1 MDGRLDRTTTNCCK
15 GIAAIIIMLHHISF
29 RVSNLP
35 VYVKPIWYI
44 AFPIVGFF
52 FFMSGYGLTCGLL
65 QKKNYLQGFLSKRLL
80 NIIVPYVIVA
90 ITWIGL
96 EIIWGGGGQTPVR
109 AIAEAFTIRYI
120 QPLWFIWVIIAVYI
134 VFYAVFNHTEINVG
148 AYWFAVITI
157 AYILISA
164 FVNPRDEM
172 YASIIGMPLG
182 ILWAMYERKIDSYF
196 EIGFLRKEIVAIV
209 AFVILF
215 IGRLTLSVVGFD
227 NQLFQSVLRNIIT
240 IAFIV
245 PLIELLKKVKIQ
257 KRFLIWLGTISYE
270 IYIIHPFILY
280 FFEKETTE
288 GKQVGNLEIVLWTI
302 GLTLLLS
309 SVLQIVQDNLVRK
322 VKL

>member
-1 MDGRLDRTTTNCCK
+1 M
-15 GIAAIIIMLHHISF
+15 
-29 RVSNLP
+29 
-35 VYVKPIWYI
+35 
-44 AFPIVGFF
+44 
-52 FFMSGYGLTCGLL
+52 
-65 QKKNYLQGFLSKRLL
+65 
-80 NIIVPYVIVA
+80 
-90 ITWIGL
+90 
-96 EIIWGGGGQTPVR
+96 
-109 AIAEAFTIRYI
+109 
-120 QPLWFIWVIIAVYI
+120 IIAVYI

-182 ILWAMYERKIDSYF
+182 ILWAMYERKIDSYY

-209 AFVILF
+209 AFAILF

>member
-1 MDGRLDRTTTNCCK
+1 MDDRLDRTTTNCCK

-80 NIIVPYVIVA
+80 NIIAPYVIVV

-96 EIIWGGGGQTPVR
+96 EIIWGQTPVR

-120 QPLWFIWVIIAVYI
+120 QPLWFIWVIIAAYLMFYV
-134 VFYAVFNHTEINVG
+134 VFRHTEINVG

-182 ILWAMYERKIDSYF
+182 ILWSMYERKIDSYF

-288 GKQVGNLEIVLWTI
+288 GKQVGDLEIVLWTI

-309 SVLQIVQDNLVRK
+309 SVLKIVQDILVRK
-322 VKL
+322 VRS

>member
-1 MDGRLDRTTTNCCK
+1 MGGRLDRTTTNCCK

-80 NIIVPYVIVA
+80 NIIAPYVIVA

-96 EIIWGGGGQTPVR
+96 EIIWGQTPVR

-227 NQLFQSVLRNIIT
+227 NQLFHSVLRNIIT

-309 SVLQIVQDNLVRK
+309 SVLKIVQDNLVRK

>member
-1 MDGRLDRTTTNCCK
+1 LVHCISDSGILLFYVRLWLDLWVTAKEELSSRVSVQKAFEHYCSLFYSRNHLDR
-15 GIAAIIIMLHHISF
+15 A
-29 RVSNLP
+29 R
-35 VYVKPIWYI
+35 
-44 AFPIVGFF
+44 
-52 FFMSGYGLTCGLL
+52 
-65 QKKNYLQGFLSKRLL
+65 NYL
-80 NIIVPYVIVA
+80 
-90 ITWIGL
+90 
-96 EIIWGGGGQTPVR
+96 GGGQTPVR

-120 QPLWFIWVIIAVYI
+120 QPLWFIWVIIAAYI
-134 VFYAVFNHTEINVG
+134 MFYAVFRHTEINVG
-148 AYWFAVITI
+148 AYGFTSITI

-182 ILWAMYERKIDSYF
+182 ILWAVYERKIDSYF
-196 EIGFLRKEIVAIV
+196 EICYLRKEIVAIA

-215 IGRLTLSVVGFD
+215 IGRLVLSVAGLD
-227 NQLFQSVLRNIIT
+227 NQLLQSVLRNIIT

-245 PLIELLKKVKIQ
+245 PLVGLLKNVRIQ

-302 GLTLLLS
+302 GLTLFLS
-309 SVLQIVQDNLVRK
+309 SVLKVVQDILVRK
-322 VKL
+322 VRS

>member
-1 MDGRLDRTTTNCCK
+1 MVHCISDSGILLFYVRLWLDLWVTAKEELSSRVSVQKAFEHYCSLFYGRNHLDR
-15 GIAAIIIMLHHISF
+15 A
-29 RVSNLP
+29 R
-35 VYVKPIWYI
+35 
-44 AFPIVGFF
+44 
-52 FFMSGYGLTCGLL
+52 
-65 QKKNYLQGFLSKRLL
+65 NYL
-80 NIIVPYVIVA
+80 
-90 ITWIGL
+90 
-96 EIIWGGGGQTPVR
+96 GGQTPVR
-109 AIAEAFTIRYI
+109 AIDEAFTIRYI
-120 QPLWFIWVIIAVYI
+120 QPLWFIWVIIAAYI
-134 VFYAVFNHTEINVG
+134 MFYAAFRHIEINMG

-157 AYILISA
+157 SYILISA

-215 IGRLTLSVVGFD
+215 IGRLTLSVMGFD

-309 SVLQIVQDNLVRK
+309 SVLKIVQDNLVRK

>member
-1 MDGRLDRTTTNCCK
+1 MGGRLDRTTTNCCK

-29 RVSNLP
+29 RLSNLP

-80 NIIVPYVIVA
+80 NIIAPYVIVA
-90 ITWIGL
+90 IVWIGL
-96 EIIWGGGGQTPVR
+96 EIIGGGGQTPTR

-134 VFYAVFNHTEINVG
+134 VFYTVFNHTEINVG
-148 AYWFAVITI
+148 AYWFAFITI

-309 SVLQIVQDNLVRK
+309 SVLKIVQDNLVRK

>member
-1 MDGRLDRTTTNCCK
+1 M
-15 GIAAIIIMLHHISF
+15 
-29 RVSNLP
+29 
-35 VYVKPIWYI
+35 
-44 AFPIVGFF
+44 
-52 FFMSGYGLTCGLL
+52 
-65 QKKNYLQGFLSKRLL
+65 
-80 NIIVPYVIVA
+80 IVA
-90 ITWIGL
+90 IVWIGL
-96 EIIWGGGGQTPVR
+96 EIIGGGGQTPTR

-120 QPLWFIWVIIAVYI
+120 QPLWFIWVIIAAYI

-148 AYWFAVITI
+148 AYWFTVITI

-182 ILWAMYERKIDSYF
+182 ILWAEHEEKIDAYF
-196 EIGFLRKEIVAIV
+196 ETDFLKKEIVAIAV
-209 AFVILF
+209 FAIIF
-215 IGRLTLSVVGFD
+215 IGRLVLSVAGFD

-280 FFEKETTE
+280 FFEKETME

-309 SVLQIVQDNLVRK
+309 SVLKVVQNNLVRK
-322 VKL
+322 VRS

>member
-15 GIAAIIIMLHHISF
+15 GIAAIIIMFHHISF

-35 VYVKPIWYI
+35 VYMKPIWYI

-80 NIIVPYVIVA
+80 NIIAPYVIVA

-96 EIIWGGGGQTPVR
+96 EIIWGQTPVR

-120 QPLWFIWVIIAVYI
+120 QPLLFIWVIIVAYI
-134 VFYAVFNHTEINVG
+134 LFYMVFKHTEINVG
-148 AYWFAVITI
+148 AYWFIGITI
-157 AYILISA
+157 AYILISV

-172 YASIIGMPLG
+172 YASIIGMPFG
-182 ILWAMYERKIDSYF
+182 IFWAIHERKIDSYF
-196 EIGFLRKEIVAIV
+196 EINYLRKEIIAIAV
-209 AFVILF
+209 FAILF
-215 IGRLTLSVVGFD
+215 IGRLALSVAGFD
-227 NQLFQSVLRNIIT
+227 NQLFQSVIRNIIT

-245 PLIELLKKVKIQ
+245 PLVELLKKVKIQ
-257 KRFLIWLGTISYE
+257 KKFLTWLGTISYE

-280 FFEKETTE
+280 FFLKRR
-288 GKQVGNLEIVLWTI
+288 QRRVI
-302 GLTLLLS
+302 
-309 SVLQIVQDNLVRK
+309 
-322 VKL
+322 

>member
-1 MDGRLDRTTTNCCK
+1 MVHCISDSGILLFYVRLWLDLWVTAKEELSSRVSVQKAFEHYCSLFYSRNHLDR
-15 GIAAIIIMLHHISF
+15 A
-29 RVSNLP
+29 R
-35 VYVKPIWYI
+35 
-44 AFPIVGFF
+44 
-52 FFMSGYGLTCGLL
+52 
-65 QKKNYLQGFLSKRLL
+65 NYL
-80 NIIVPYVIVA
+80 
-90 ITWIGL
+90 
-96 EIIWGGGGQTPVR
+96 GGQTPVR

-120 QPLWFIWVIIAVYI
+120 QPLWFIWVIIAAYI
-134 VFYAVFNHTEINVG
+134 MFYAVFRHTGINVG
-148 AYWFAVITI
+148 AYWFAFITI

-270 IYIIHPFILY
+270 IYIIHSFILY

-309 SVLQIVQDNLVRK
+309 SVLKIVQDNLVRK

>member
-1 MDGRLDRTTTNCCK
+1 MSGRLDRTTTNCCK
-15 GIAAIIIMLHHISF
+15 GIAAMVIMLHHISF
-29 RVSNLP
+29 RLSNLP

-80 NIIVPYVIVA
+80 NIIAPYVIVA

-96 EIIWGGGGQTPVR
+96 EIIGGGQTPAR
-109 AIAEAFTIRYI
+109 AFTIRYI
-120 QPLWFIWVIIAVYI
+120 QPLWFIWVIIAAYI
-134 VFYAVFNHTEINVG
+134 VFYTVFKHTEIDVG
-148 AYWFAVITI
+148 TYCFVSITI

-182 ILWAMYERKIDSYF
+182 VLWAEHEKKIDACF
-196 EIGFLRKEIVAIV
+196 ETNFLKKEFIA
-209 AFVILF
+209 AAMFVVLF
-215 IGRLTLSVVGFD
+215 TGRLVLSILGFD
-227 NQLFQSVLRNIIT
+227 NQLFQTVLRNIIT

-280 FFEKETTE
+280 FFEKETEE

-309 SVLQIVQDNLVRK
+309 SVLKVVQDNLVRK
-322 VKL
+322 VRS

>member
-96 EIIWGGGGQTPVR
+96 EIIWGGGQTPVR

-257 KRFLIWLGTISYE
+257 KRFLILLGTISYE

>member
-1 MDGRLDRTTTNCCK
+1 MSGQLDRTTTNCCK

-29 RVSNLP
+29 RLSNLP
-35 VYVKPIWYI
+35 VYVKPMWYI

-52 FFMSGYGLTCGLL
+52 FFMSGYGLTCGLM
-65 QKKNYLQGFLSKRLL
+65 KKKDYLRGFLSRRLS
-80 NIIVPYVIVA
+80 NIVVPYVIVA
-90 ITWIGL
+90 IVWIGL
-96 EIIWGGGGQTPVR
+96 EIIGGGQTLTR

-120 QPLWFIWVIIAVYI
+120 QPLWFIWAIIAAYI

-148 AYWFAVITI
+148 VYCFTAITI

-182 ILWAMYERKIDSYF
+182 TLWAEHEEKIDACF
-196 EIGFLRKEIVAIV
+196 ETAFLKKEFVAIV
-209 AFVILF
+209 VFVILF
-215 IGRLTLSVVGFD
+215 IGRLALSAVGFD
-227 NQLFQSVLRNIIT
+227 NQLFQTILRNIIT
-240 IAFIV
+240 ISFIV
-245 PLIELLKKVKIQ
+245 PLIELLKKVKIE

-280 FFEKETTE
+280 FFEKEIAE

-309 SVLQIVQDNLVRK
+309 SALKVVQDILVGK

>member
-1 MDGRLDRTTTNCCK
+1 MSGRLDRTTTNCCK
-15 GIAAIIIMLHHISF
+15 GIAAMVIMLHHISF
-29 RVSNLP
+29 RLSNLP

-80 NIIVPYVIVA
+80 NIIAPYVIVA

-96 EIIWGGGGQTPVR
+96 EIIGGGQTPAR
-109 AIAEAFTIRYI
+109 AFAEAFTIRYI
-120 QPLWFIWVIIAVYI
+120 QPLWFIWVIIAAYI
-134 VFYAVFNHTEINVG
+134 VFYTVFKHTEIDVG
-148 AYWFAVITI
+148 TYCFVSITI

-182 ILWAMYERKIDSYF
+182 VLWAEHEKKIDACF
-196 EIGFLRKEIVAIV
+196 ETNFLKKEFIA
-209 AFVILF
+209 AAMFVVLF
-215 IGRLTLSVVGFD
+215 TGRLVLSILGFD
-227 NQLFQSVLRNIIT
+227 NQLFQTVLRNIIT

-270 IYIIHPFILY
+270 IYSIHPFILY
-280 FFEKETTE
+280 FFEKETAE

-309 SVLQIVQDNLVRK
+309 SVLKVVQDNLVRK
-322 VKL
+322 VRS

>member
-1 MDGRLDRTTTNCCK
+1 MGGRLDRTTTNCCK

-80 NIIVPYVIVA
+80 NIIAPYFIVA

-96 EIIWGGGGQTPVR
+96 EIIWGQTPVR

-227 NQLFQSVLRNIIT
+227 NQLFHSVLRNIIT

-309 SVLQIVQDNLVRK
+309 SVLKIVQDNLVRK

>member
-1 MDGRLDRTTTNCCK
+1 
-15 GIAAIIIMLHHISF
+15 
-29 RVSNLP
+29 
-35 VYVKPIWYI
+35 
-44 AFPIVGFF
+44 
-52 FFMSGYGLTCGLL
+52 
-65 QKKNYLQGFLSKRLL
+65 
-80 NIIVPYVIVA
+80 
-90 ITWIGL
+90 
-96 EIIWGGGGQTPVR
+96 
-109 AIAEAFTIRYI
+109 
-120 QPLWFIWVIIAVYI
+120 
-134 VFYAVFNHTEINVG
+134 
-148 AYWFAVITI
+148 
-157 AYILISA
+157 
-164 FVNPRDEM
+164 M

-182 ILWAMYERKIDSYF
+182 ILWAEHEGKIDAYF
-196 EIGFLRKEIVAIV
+196 ETDFLRKEIVAIV

>member
-1 MDGRLDRTTTNCCK
+1 MGGRLDRTTTNCCK
-15 GIAAIIIMLHHISF
+15 GIAAMIIMLHHISF

-96 EIIWGGGGQTPVR
+96 EIIWGGGQTPVR

>member
-1 MDGRLDRTTTNCCK
+1 MSGRLDRTTTNCCK
-15 GIAAIIIMLHHISF
+15 GIAAMIIMMHHISF
-29 RVSNLP
+29 RLLNLP

-52 FFMSGYGLTCGLL
+52 FFMSGYGLTCGLM
-65 QKKNYLQGFLSKRLL
+65 QKKDYLKGFLSKRLS

-96 EIIWGGGGQTPVR
+96 EIIWGGADTCR
-109 AIAEAFTIRYI
+109 AIVEAFSIRYI
-120 QPLWFIWVIIAVYI
+120 QPLWFIWVIITAYI
-134 VFYAVFNHTEINVG
+134 MFYAVFRHTEINVG
-148 AYWFAVITI
+148 AYWFTSI
-157 AYILISA
+157 AIVYILISA

-196 EIGFLRKEIVAIV
+196 EIGFLRKEIVAIA

-240 IAFIV
+240 IVFIV
-245 PLIELLKKVKIQ
+245 PLVGLLKKVKIQ
-257 KRFLIWLGTISYE
+257 KRFLIRLGTISYE

-280 FFEKETTE
+280 FFERETAE
-288 GKQVGNLEIVLWTI
+288 GKQAGNLEIVLWTI

-309 SVLQIVQDNLVRK
+309 SVLKVVQNNLVRK
-322 VKL
+322 VRS

>member
-1 MDGRLDRTTTNCCK
+1 MGGRLDRTTTNCCK
-15 GIAAIIIMLHHISF
+15 GIAAMIIMLHHISF

-96 EIIWGGGGQTPVR
+96 EIIWGGGQTPVR

-309 SVLQIVQDNLVRK
+309 SVLK
-322 VKL
+322 VSRII